1 MPTEIHR
8 EPQRERTSLKKPCLR
23 RPQDAHCRPAM
34 GRELKAEGGPM
45 GIRVFTKYLSSAY
58 YILGTILGAETQ
70 QELNDTTILPS
81 RRGEK
86 KRTKGVPTCLTSS

>member
-1 MPTEIHR
+1 MPKEIQG
-8 EPQRERTSLKKPCLR
+8 EPQRERTSLKEPCLR
-23 RPQDAHCRPAM
+23 RPRDAHCRAVM
-34 GRELKAEGGPM
+34 GRELRAEDGPV
-45 GIRVFTKYLSSAY
+45 GIPVFTKYLSSAY
-58 YILGTILGAETQ
+58 YILSTILGAETQ